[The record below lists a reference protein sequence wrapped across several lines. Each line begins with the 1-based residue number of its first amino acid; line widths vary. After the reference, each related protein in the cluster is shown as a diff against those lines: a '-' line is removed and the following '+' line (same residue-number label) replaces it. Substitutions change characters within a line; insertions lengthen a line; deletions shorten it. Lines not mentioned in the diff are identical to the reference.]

1 MLLLQDFKDGIVQLK
16 MQGSCTSCPSSVV
29 TLKNGVQNM
38 LQFYIPEVNSHLVF
52 LIYDLP
58 FNFGGCFQV
67 VSVEQVE
74 DATDIAAKKEFEE
87 FEKKLSKEDPK

>member
-1 MLLLQDFKDGIVQLK
+1 VHQLPKLCRHPQERRSEYASVLYSRGKLSHHLSFPNLQLTK
-16 MQGSCTSCPSSVV
+16 
-29 TLKNGVQNM
+29 
-38 LQFYIPEVNSHLVF
+38 
-52 LIYDLP
+52 
-58 FNFGGCFQV
+58 FGNCSQV

>member
-1 MLLLQDFKDGIVQLK
+1 VHQLPK
-16 MQGSCTSCPSSVV
+16 LSCHSQERRAEYASV
-29 TLKNGVQNM
+29 LYSRGE
-38 LQFYIPEVNSHLVF
+38 YSHHLVF
-52 LIYDLP
+52 PIYHQP
-58 FNFGGCFQV
+58 YIFGDCSQV